1 MSANIPQIHPNPS
14 PHHHFSS
21 SFQKHQFIT
30 IKTSDVSTKSCYSR
44 PTHPTGRHRKSAP
57 TSIVRDH
64 GISDLRIPSAALQKY
79 PNPGRFLLS
88 LRKSKTAGG
97 LTSVLAVFCF
107 WFKKHGK
114 IFAIYNSLRLT
125 AKPLKTSAILTSRK
139 ATISNE
145 NNKDRQRGVQV
156 YRVRVY
162 FYMEI

>member
-1 MSANIPQIHPNPS
+1 M
-14 PHHHFSS
+14 
-21 SFQKHQFIT
+21 HQFIT
-30 IKTSDVSTKSCYSR
+30 IKTSDVSTKSCYSC
-44 PTHPTGRHRKSAP
+44 PTHPTGRHRKSTP

-64 GISDLRIPSAALQKY
+64 GIIDLRIPSAGLQKY
-79 PNPGRFLLS
+79 PNPGRIFAEPP
-88 LRKSKTAGG
+88 KIKTEAGG
-97 LTSVLAVFCF
+97 LTSLLAVFCF

-114 IFAIYNSLRLT
+114 TFAIYNSLKLT
-125 AKPLKTSAILTSRK
+125 AKPLKPSAILTSRK